1 MAALAMLAFAT
12 AALAQDATKQ
22 KEEADAYKAWYD
34 ANGAKDYP
42 KAYDLAKTY
51 LEKFSSG
58 QYAEY
63 LKKWVVQTRGYLFGL
78 ARQAKNISDE
88 IRLGEEALAINAD
101 DLDYLY
107 LLAVDIRTVELFA
120 ATPNYSHEAKG
131 IDYTQRSIRLI
142 ESGKVPNVVDKQK
155 WNQNQT
161 LAYLYQTLAV
171 LEQKNK
177 NNDKAL
183 ELYKKTISLDPSVA
197 NNFLQ
202 AGSLYYE
209 KYSAA
214 AKKFEALPTEKKQKP
229 EDDPE
234 SKALLDDLNA
244 QADAVIDSWARFLAL
259 TAKDAAKWGQ
269 ARTQIEEAAIA
280 LYKFRHPDSPTGFQD
295 MVNKYATG
303 APPTN

>member
-1 MAALAMLAFAT
+1 MAAFALLAFAT
-12 AALAQDATKQ
+12 AALAQDAAKQ

-34 ANGAKDYP
+34 ANGAKDFP

-51 LEKFSSG
+51 LEKFASG

-63 LKKWVVQTRGYLFGL
+63 LKKWVVQTRGYLFGV
-78 ARQAKNISDE
+78 ARQAKNINDE
-88 IRLGEEALAINAD
+88 IRLGEEALAVNAD

-107 LLAVDIRTVELFA
+107 LLAVDIRTAELFA

-131 IDYTQRSIRLI
+131 VDYTQRSIRLI

-177 NNDKAL
+177 NNEKAL
-183 ELYKKTISLDPSVA
+183 ELYKKCASLDPTAPNYFFQV
-197 NNFLQ
+197 
-202 AGSLYYE
+202 GSLHYE
-209 KYSAA
+209 KYSVAV
-214 AKKFEALPTEKKQKP
+214 KKFEALPAEKKQQP
-229 EDDPE
+229 ENDPE
-234 SKALLDDLNA
+234 AKSALDDLNN
-244 QADAVIDSWARFLAL
+244 QADAVIEAWARFVAL
-259 TAKDAAKWGQ
+259 TKNNQGAAQ
-269 ARTQIEEAAIA
+269 TRDQIEKAATE

-295 MVNKYATG
+295 LVNKYATG